1 MTPVDILIVSKAAK
15 SHTHILVQVAVRV
28 EHIAECA
35 TGCRF
40 KLSKLEIYQSWGDV
54 LAKISRKTDEG
65 IYPNVLDS
73 TILCS
78 ADLVGRVSNRES
90 IPFRPPLPESECKID
105 FRLVGLMKEAWH
117 EDPNSRPD
125 IAAVKAKLSLVNKG
139 K

>member
-1 MTPVDILIVSKAAK
+1 MLSWIC
-15 SHTHILVQVAVRV
+15 VRKPD
-28 EHIAECA
+28 E
-35 TGCRF
+35 GMF
-40 KLSKLEIYQSWGDV
+40 PDV
-54 LAKISRKTDEG
+54 LAWK
-65 IYPNVLDS
+65 
-73 TILCS
+73 ILCS
-78 ADLVGRVSNRES
+78 TDLVGRVSNGES